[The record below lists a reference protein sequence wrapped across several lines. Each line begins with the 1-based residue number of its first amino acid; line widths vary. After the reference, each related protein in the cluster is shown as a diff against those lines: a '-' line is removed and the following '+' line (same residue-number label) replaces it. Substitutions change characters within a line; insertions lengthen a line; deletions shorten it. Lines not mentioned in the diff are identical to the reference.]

1 MRLALVLLVLASP
14 LAPRADGP
22 ERITLRV
29 GERKTLGGFA
39 PVCDDAAVAIVTAD
53 GGGVLVAKG
62 EGKTTC
68 SVQQPGGRHVAEVV
82 VLPEKDRGAS
92 DEQG

>member
-1 MRLALVLLVLASP
+1 MRLALIVFLLASP

-22 ERITLRV
+22 ERITLHP
-29 GERKTLGGFA
+29 GERKTLGGYA
-39 PVCDDAAVAIVTAD
+39 PICDDPAVAIITAE

-68 SVQQPGGRHVAEVV
+68 SVQQPGGRRVVEVV
-82 VLPEKDRGAS
+82 VLPEKGRDAPAGRR
-92 DEQG
+92 